1 MSESLFEYD
10 KDSLQPQIFYDNI
23 EMEKRKKEVRK
34 HLDKWKLNYEIF
46 NEGKEHEEIKYYY
59 THPYSKLKFDTIRMV
74 FEDGEEILVPRYN
87 IDADEVG
94 NSGYKVIKGNKG
106 ENRLYLSETT
116 YTIRDNKV
124 VRMNFNDFWSSR
136 RGKRYEKY
144 CIYLKKRKEKARV
157 YEQERLK
164 KERSKNLV

>member
-1 MSESLFEYD
+1 
-10 KDSLQPQIFYDNI
+10 
-23 EMEKRKKEVRK
+23 
-34 HLDKWKLNYEIF
+34 
-46 NEGKEHEEIKYYY
+46 
-59 THPYSKLKFDTIRMV
+59 MV

-144 CIYLKKRKEKARV
+144 CIYLKNWPG
-157 YEQERLK
+157 
-164 KERSKNLV
+164 SKTQKLDS